1 MKLSLPISLLTCF
14 LTLCSLSVQAAPV
27 FDPVFQDNMVLQRDA
42 PITIWGTAKPKSPVR
57 ISWQGEEIEV
67 TPNAQGEWMVSF
79 PPLAAKASP
88 STLTATDKEGSVTL
102 KDILIGDVWLA
113 SGQSNMEY
121 TMSRFTDGRKDY
133 ASFNIPELRF
143 MKMHNSL
150 PTGGVS
156 YSIEGYEKAKEKGFF
171 SFTWQHC
178 TPKNTRLF
186 SATAAYFARAL
197 QAELD
202 IPVGIICNAV
212 GGVGM
217 ESWLPKKV
225 IDKNRDL
232 RALRGDKWMTAPAD
246 EFSPWMAGRGK
257 LNLQHLLAAGEKDL
271 QHPFRPSSLY
281 EHALRPLLRL
291 PIRGVIWYQGESNA
305 EIKDMERNRMLMR
318 LLVSSWR
325 ASFKNAKLPF
335 YMVQLPRIKDAAP
348 LRAHWAQF
356 RETQQ
361 RFADETNGVELIC
374 TLDLGMR
381 NADVHPS
388 PKRPV
393 GERLSALALHHS
405 YQKKDQAAAG
415 VSPRILSATWEKN
428 KVMLKLSAP
437 VITLDGQAAQGFT
450 YAARKGAHYTPV
462 TATLAGESIIVELPK
477 PAQAGA
483 EIRYNYSTFM
493 EPNVVSEVG
502 KLPLFPWR
510 MKK

>member
-1 MKLSLPISLLTCF
+1 MKNKLLLPLFLLQCLSAHAI
-14 LTLCSLSVQAAPV
+14 PV
-27 FDPVFQDNMVLQRDA
+27 FDPVFQDSMVLQRDA
-42 PITIWGTAKPKSPVR
+42 PVTIWGRAKPKSPVS
-57 ISWQGEEIEV
+57 ISWQGEEKKV
-67 TPNAQGEWMVSF
+67 TTNAQGEWTVSF
-79 PPLAAKASP
+79 APLAAKTSP

-121 TMSRFTDGRKDY
+121 TMSRFTDGRKDFPT
-133 ASFNIPELRF
+133 FNIPELRF

-156 YSIEGYEKAKEKGFF
+156 YSIEGYKKAKEKGFF
-171 SFTWQHC
+171 SFSWQHC
-178 TPKNTRLF
+178 TPKNARRF

-225 IDKNRDL
+225 IEKNRDL

-257 LNLQHLLAAGEKDL
+257 LNLKHLLAAGEKDL

-291 PIRGVIWYQGESNA
+291 PIRGVIWYQGEINA
-305 EIKDMERNRMLMR
+305 EIKYMERNRMLMH

-325 ASFKNAKLPF
+325 ASFKNEKLPF
-335 YMVQLPRIKDAAP
+335 YMVQLPRIKDAGS
-348 LRAHWAQF
+348 LRANWAPF

-361 RFADETNGVELIC
+361 SFADETEGVELIC
-374 TLDLGMR
+374 TLDLGMP

-393 GERLSALALHHS
+393 GERLAALALLHS

-415 VSPRILSATWEKN
+415 VSPRILSATWEKG
-428 KVMLKLSAP
+428 KVRLKLSAP

-450 YAARKGAHYTPV
+450 YAARKGADFAPV
-462 TATLAGESIIVELPK
+462 TASLEGDSITVNLPK
-477 PAQAGA
+477 PPQAGA
-483 EIRYNYSTFM
+483 ELRYNYSTYM
-493 EPNVVSEVG
+493 EPNVVSVAG

-510 MKK
+510 MKR